1 MSEKIINEVNY
12 LMTLT
17 DDELNELLNNEKYN
31 KANLRELVRRTLKV
45 ANEYKKAFEYETSE
59 EKKETDESLKLYER
73 TGGGGVTEKKVREK
87 EQFERMKQNI
97 LGLDMSLSDAPFHG
111 LNHDHISGIKFA
123 IEKVLKDTGITFES
137 LIEERDKK
145 DWFKP

>member
-1 MSEKIINEVNY
+1 M
-12 LMTLT
+12 
-17 DDELNELLNNEKYN
+17 
-31 KANLRELVRRTLKV
+31 
-45 ANEYKKAFEYETSE
+45 
-59 EKKETDESLKLYER
+59 
-73 TGGGGVTEKKVREK
+73 TEKEVREK

-97 LGLDMSLSDAPFHG
+97 LVLGMSLSDAPFHG
-111 LNHDHISGIKFA
+111 VNHDHISGIKFA